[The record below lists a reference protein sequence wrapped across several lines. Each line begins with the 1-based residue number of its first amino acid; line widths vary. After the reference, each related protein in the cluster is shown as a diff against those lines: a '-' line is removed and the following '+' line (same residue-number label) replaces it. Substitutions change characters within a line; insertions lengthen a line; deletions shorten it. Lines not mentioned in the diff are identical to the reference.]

1 MFILIAE
8 SKTMTPCDTPVSQ
21 DIYQSHRPMLEDDAT
36 TIMKSLRGMQ
46 VPELAKYLKLSTPM
60 ITKLQRMIYEFP
72 NKALGSE
79 AINAFTGVVFKA
91 FDYATLNYEEKSRTK
106 DRVRIISSLYGW
118 LRPDDIVK
126 PYRFDFTTRLAPGEV
141 KFSAF
146 LRDKVTESLLTE
158 LSAKGYNEILNL
170 MPSDAEKCINW
181 KLIESHVN
189 IRKVE
194 FQEILP
200 GGGVRTPN
208 AGRLKTLRGE
218 LLRQIIRENITST
231 ADLLKITGENYFSTG
246 IATPGGNIV
255 FQTA

>member
-21 DIYQSHRPMLEDDAT
+21 NIYQSHRPMLEDDAT
-36 TIMKSLRGMQ
+36 LIMESLQGMQ
-46 VPELAKYLKLSTPM
+46 VSELAKYLKLSTPM

-91 FDYATLNYEEKSRTK
+91 FDYTALNCEGKSRTT
-106 DRVRIISSLYGW
+106 DRVRIVSSLYGW

-126 PYRFDFTTRLAPGEV
+126 PYRFDFTTRLAPGGM

-146 LRDKVTESLLTE
+146 WRDKVTECLLTE
-158 LSAKGYNEILNL
+158 LSAKGYTDIINL
-170 MPSDAEKCINW
+170 MPADAEKCINW
-181 KLIESHVN
+181 KLIKPHVN
-189 IRKVE
+189 VKKVE
-194 FQEILP
+194 FQETLP
-200 GGGVRTPN
+200 GGNVRTPN

-218 LLRQIIRENITST
+218 LLQQIIRENITSPE
-231 ADLLKITGENYFSTG
+231 DLMKITGDNYFASGTT
-246 IATPGGNIV
+246 TPEGSIV